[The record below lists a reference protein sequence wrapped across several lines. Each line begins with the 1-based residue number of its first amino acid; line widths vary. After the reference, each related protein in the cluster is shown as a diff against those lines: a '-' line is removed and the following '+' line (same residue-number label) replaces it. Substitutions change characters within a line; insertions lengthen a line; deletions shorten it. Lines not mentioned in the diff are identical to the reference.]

1 MSDKQQ
7 TMINNSLTLQ
17 LLDSIPLF
25 SQLDS
30 NQKRVL
36 QNSAVG
42 TQYNKN
48 DIVFHSG
55 DKIDKVHFIVQGGVK
70 IVKIT
75 DENKESIN
83 KIIRRGDF
91 HGDLAAMDAL
101 NYAHFYY
108 SGIVIKKNTLIVS
121 IPLSVFKKIIEH
133 NAEVYQAVVQKLLD
147 NYKKTSTRL
156 SSVMLKDSRSRVID
170 FLKEM
175 ANEIGKPVGYEL
187 LIKHNLT
194 HQEMANIIGV
204 SRQKVTATL
213 NEFKQKGLIHLERN
227 AILIHDVSLLE

>member
-1 MSDKQQ
+1 M
-7 TMINNSLTLQ
+7 
-17 LLDSIPLF
+17 
-25 SQLDS
+25 
-30 NQKRVL
+30 
-36 QNSAVG
+36 
-42 TQYNKN
+42 
-48 DIVFHSG
+48 
-55 DKIDKVHFIVQGGVK
+55 
-70 IVKIT
+70 
-75 DENKESIN
+75 
-83 KIIRRGDF
+83 
-91 HGDLAAMDAL
+91 
-101 NYAHFYY
+101 
-108 SGIVIKKNTLIVS
+108 S